1 MQYEICK
8 LICPAQLTSIV
19 IACSFFSIPIEHL
32 QQAIVS
38 LPNWNMFSKVFHIV
52 HSLRYPKLKTR
63 EIKMPR
69 ITTREEAAKII
80 IMMAKKQQQQQ
91 QNKQKQNKNC
101 DYDCDTKMA
110 ALALKTGT
118 HTHTQTHSPTDNFPL
133 VIHWEK

>member
-32 QQAIVS
+32 QRAIVS

-52 HSLRYPKLKTR
+52 HSLQYPKLKTR

-80 IMMAKKQQQQQ
+80 IMMAKKTTTTKKKQAKA
-91 QNKQKQNKNC
+91 KQKLRLRLRHENGRACSKNR
-101 DYDCDTKMA
+101 
-110 ALALKTGT
+110 
-118 HTHTQTHSPTDNFPL
+118 HTHTQTHSPTDSFPL